1 MEPAVE
7 AAIIG
12 GCFGL
17 LGVAGTVW
25 VAIAGFRANRRIF
38 SESAQA
44 ERARSLQ
51 EKQWAAYEEILG
63 ILDDRQA
70 YRLEV
75 MNKARTAK
83 ADGADIKSF
92 ISIATKLADF
102 HDPETRGARGRLMAY
117 ASPKVRTAFLQ
128 MIVDDTAM
136 GLTAVTRTVAL
147 ATRTVAL
154 YAQHQTRFQ
163 VEGGAVPDPED
174 FWPKF
179 EELHKLVQKRD
190 QELTDLIR
198 QELGSDPPQ
207 VPPVSPPQT
216 WHGVIAP
223 NQGQ

>member
-1 MEPAVE
+1 MET
-7 AAIIG
+7 AIIS

-38 SESAQA
+38 SESTQA
-44 ERARSLQ
+44 ERDKGLW
-51 EKQWAAYEEILG
+51 EKRCAAYEEILG

-70 YRLEV
+70 YRLEI

-83 ADGADIKSF
+83 SDGADITSF
-92 ISIATKLADF
+92 TTILTKLADF

-128 MIVDDTAM
+128 MIADDTAM

-147 ATRTVAL
+147 
-154 YAQHQTRFQ
+154 YGQHQTPAQ
-163 VEGGAVPDPED
+163 VKRGVAPDPEE

-190 QELTDLIR
+190 HELTDLIR
-198 QELGSDPPQ
+198 QELGSDPPL
-207 VPPVSPPQT
+207 VPVPPPQT
-216 WHGVIAP
+216 WHGVMARTAP
-223 NQGQ
+223 